1 MSGWP
6 ETRRQLATQL
16 RPYWPFRDELTVDDG
31 IIMKSDRIVIPLR
44 ARSEILAKLHLAHHG
59 VEKTRLRARSCVYW
73 ININCDIENM
83 IQRCDICQRELFA
96 QPSEPLMQHE
106 VPSRPWQVVGTD
118 LFSISRNNYLIIG
131 DYYSKFPFV
140 ELIEGRATSD
150 MIVKLTKRIFSEQ
163 GVPDRVVSYN
173 GGHFDS
179 QAYKLF
185 AKAWGFEHVTS
196 SPHYPRSNGFVER
209 QIQTIKRTLKKVA
222 SARVDTD
229 MAMLILRSTPIDH
242 HLPSPAEMLNAR
254 KMRANLPVKI
264 LNAHPEKGAIS
275 ERLFERQRQQK
286 VYHDQ
291 GAIAQLTPLV
301 RGQPVR
307 IQHHVTG
314 KWNQATIETVRPEP
328 RSYDVRTASGGV
340 LRRNRVQIRRSHETR
355 PITESWANIDITDA
369 ELGLTG
375 YVMFRKDRIGRRG
388 GGVILYVKES
398 IQAYEIKLER
408 EADCDEAVWCKI
420 VSGNSKLTIG
430 LVYRSPNINEEDNTK
445 IKNAIKEVSKGE
457 CIIMGD
463 FNHGHI
469 QWNSLESTG
478 IEDQQFL
485 CLIQDSFLTQHV
497 LEPTRGENVLDIVL
511 SSQKELVDNV
521 KIFEP
526 LGNSDHNQI
535 HFDINVK
542 SESKNKK
549 TYKRNFHKGNYK
561 DMRKYLAQLD
571 WNNMLMNKTA
581 IECWNILKYEIESI
595 IDKFVPFRKQGKRCR
610 KKHLSKE
617 AIRKIMLKQTMWRV
631 YRRTRK
637 EEDYA
642 KYKEALNAA
651 TTEIRQSKRSYE
663 QKLACNIKNDSKS
676 FYAYVRSK
684 QNVQDKV
691 GPLEDSAGNIISQG
705 FLMAE
710 DLNGYFSSVFTKE
723 DISSLPV
730 ADAKFQG
737 AKSEYLGPLVVT
749 PELVAKKIRAMKDN
763 KSPGVDGIPP
773 KLLMETVDQISIPLA
788 RVFNLSLKEGVVPFE
803 WKEANIIPLFKKG
816 SRNKSENYRPE
827 SLTSVIC
834 KLLERL
840 IKDHMVDFLVK
851 HKLLNSS
858 QHGFLKAR
866 SCLTNMLCF
875 LEEITKW
882 IDVGSP
888 VDIIYLDFQKAFDK
902 VPHQRL
908 LLKLKAHGIGDSIT
922 DWIEQWLTDRRQRVV
937 VDGEVSNWKSVLSGV
952 PQGSVLGPILFL
964 IYINDLD
971 DSITSNVL
979 KFADDT
985 KLFRKV
991 NTDGDKQHLQ
1001 NDLDRLVKWSGF
1013 RAVWYCSFKG

>member
-1 MSGWP
+1 MM
-6 ETRRQLATQL
+6 L
-16 RPYWPFRDELTVDDG
+16 RPGF
-31 IIMKSDRIVIPLR
+31 
-44 ARSEILAKLHLAHHG
+44 ARHRFTL
-59 VEKTRLRARSCVYW
+59 
-73 ININCDIENM
+73 
-83 IQRCDICQRELFA
+83 
-96 QPSEPLMQHE
+96 
-106 VPSRPWQVVGTD
+106 
-118 LFSISRNNYLIIG
+118 YL
-131 DYYSKFPFV
+131 
-140 ELIEGRATSD
+140 
-150 MIVKLTKRIFSEQ
+150 
-163 GVPDRVVSYN
+163 
-173 GGHFDS
+173 
-179 QAYKLF
+179 
-185 AKAWGFEHVTS
+185 
-196 SPHYPRSNGFVER
+196 
-209 QIQTIKRTLKKVA
+209 
-222 SARVDTD
+222 
-229 MAMLILRSTPIDH
+229 
-242 HLPSPAEMLNAR
+242 
-254 KMRANLPVKI
+254 
-264 LNAHPEKGAIS
+264 
-275 ERLFERQRQQK
+275 
-286 VYHDQ
+286 
-291 GAIAQLTPLV
+291 
-301 RGQPVR
+301 
-307 IQHHVTG
+307 
-314 KWNQATIETVRPEP
+314 
-328 RSYDVRTASGGV
+328 
-340 LRRNRVQIRRSHETR
+340 
-355 PITESWANIDITDA
+355 
-369 ELGLTG
+369 
-375 YVMFRKDRIGRRG
+375 
-388 GGVILYVKES
+388 
-398 IQAYEIKLER
+398 
-408 EADCDEAVWCKI
+408 C
-420 VSGNSKLTIG
+420 
-430 LVYRSPNINEEDNTK
+430 
-445 IKNAIKEVSKGE
+445 
-457 CIIMGD
+457 
-463 FNHGHI
+463 
-469 QWNSLESTG
+469 
-478 IEDQQFL
+478 
-485 CLIQDSFLTQHV
+485 
-497 LEPTRGENVLDIVL
+497 
-511 SSQKELVDNV
+511 
-521 KIFEP
+521 
-526 LGNSDHNQI
+526 
-535 HFDINVK
+535 
-542 SESKNKK
+542 
-549 TYKRNFHKGNYK
+549 
-561 DMRKYLAQLD
+561 
-571 WNNMLMNKTA
+571 
-581 IECWNILKYEIESI
+581 
-595 IDKFVPFRKQGKRCR
+595 
-610 KKHLSKE
+610 
-617 AIRKIMLKQTMWRV
+617 
-631 YRRTRK
+631 TRK

-737 AKSEYLGPLVVT
+737 AKSDYLGPLVVT
-749 PELVAKKIRAMKDN
+749 PELVAKKIKAMKDN

-816 SRNKSENYRPE
+816 SRNKSENYRPV

-1001 NDLDRLVKWSGF
+1001 NDLDRLVKWSEKWQMLFNFGKCKCLHTGHGNLNVNYKMGDTVLGTTVKEKDLGVTISADMKVSEQCGIAASKGNQILGLIRRNITYKGKKLIIPLYKAIVRPHLEYCIQAWRPYRKKDIDTLERIQR
-1013 RAVWYCSFKG
+1013 RATKMIPELRDLSYEERLQECGLTTLDTRRLIGDQIEVFKILNGYENIDRNMFFSLKKDSRTRGHEVKLVKDQCRLDIRKHSFSQNFINEWNKLSTDCVTASSVNMFKNKVDTYLRRAGYK